1 MPFQIVRNDITKMK
15 VDAVINTA
23 NPRVAYGRG
32 TDQAIYQAAG
42 KEKLLTAR
50 QKIGTMQ
57 VGEAAVTPGVGRYC
71 RESRKKSAGN
81 ADAVFDRKGSEKC
94 RGIPQC
100 QHQPQSIFKNYYE

>member
-50 QKIGTMQ
+50 QNRDDAGGRSSGYAGRWTILSRIAGKIFL
-57 VGEAAVTPGVGRYC
+57 
-71 RESRKKSAGN
+71 K
-81 ADAVFDRKGSEKC
+81 
-94 RGIPQC
+94 
-100 QHQPQSIFKNYYE
+100 H